1 MTKILNEQEEKIKSL
16 NKKLKDEEENGGG
29 GEGGSPKKKGLMKE
43 LSDQLLKMSE
53 YHTFYESLNLQIE
66 REKQLRQEVELKMTK
81 MESIKE
87 KLVSDTNLI

>member
-16 NKKLKDEEENGGG
+16 DKKLKDAEEGGG
-29 GEGGSPKKKGLMKE
+29 GGGGGSKKGLMKE

-66 REKQLRQEVELKMTK
+66 REKQLRQDVELKMTK